1 MSAIHAANAADYAA
15 ALHALSKDDRLRGL
29 KPRAGIDFVS
39 NDYLALANAPR
50 RSRITHHPRG
60 WLGTARRFL

>member
-50 RSRITHHPRG
+50 IKQAVAAALEEIGRAHV
-60 WLGTARRFL
+60 